1 MSVAEAIPPHLPY
14 LRRYARMLSGSQKA
28 GDAYVIAA
36 LESIIADAGL
46 VTSADLKDG
55 TTLRI
60 ALYRILAR
68 VGNVFATNEF
78 ASGGVADDPP
88 MRNIE
93 AITPLPRQAFLLT
106 TVEGFTPEQAAEIL
120 EVSSQRLSALLD
132 QAGREIAEQVATDVL
147 IIEDEPLISMDLAN
161 IVEGLGHRVVGRAR
175 THAEA
180 IKIAQLKVPG
190 LVLADI
196 KLADDSSGLD
206 AVNELLGEMD
216 VAVIFV
222 TAYPERLLTG
232 DRPEPTFLIAKPF
245 TPDTVKAIVSQAL
258 FFGVIAKP
266 GARSNPILAQ
276 TGNSARDTT

>member
-1 MSVAEAIPPHLPY
+1 
-14 LRRYARMLSGSQKA
+14 MLSGSQQA
-28 GDAYVIAA
+28 GDAYVAAA
-36 LESIIADAGL
+36 LESIIADASL
-46 VTSADLKDG
+46 VTSADLKD
-55 TTLRI
+55 
-60 ALYRILAR
+60 
-68 VGNVFATNEF
+68 
-78 ASGGVADDPP
+78 
-88 MRNIE
+88 
-93 AITPLPRQAFLLT
+93 
-106 TVEGFTPEQAAEIL
+106 PEQAAEIL

-161 IVEGLGHRVVGRAR
+161 IVEGIGHRVVGRAR

-180 IKIAQLKVPG
+180 IKVAQRKVPG

-222 TAYPERLLTG
+222 TAFPERLLTG

-245 TPDTVKAIVSQAL
+245 TPDMVKAIVSQVL
-258 FFGVIAKP
+258 FFGVIAGR

-276 TGNSARDTT
+276 TGNGARDTTCAPD